1 MILLFVCFISA
12 GRLPCEPLWV
22 NNAMMLHIMLE
33 LALYTTDLIE
43 TITQCDPQGLGNLL
57 NFILFVL

>member
-1 MILLFVCFISA
+1 MIPLFVCFIST

-22 NNAMMLHIMLE
+22 KNTMMLHTLLE
-33 LALYTTDLIE
+33 LALYTTDLIK